1 MKKLSSKAAF
11 VHKSIDLGGT
21 VLTHPAGFAN
31 NQTLRWDALQFGL
44 SCGLEIFKIWLAV
57 EIT

>member
-31 NQTLRWDALQFGL
+31 NQTLR
-44 SCGLEIFKIWLAV
+44 
-57 EIT
+57 